1 MLVSEMIGMLA
12 EVLAECG
19 DKEMILVEEGTGE
32 VRYVEGIGIDLVTGE
47 LTVEHVSSGDK
58 EMIDTLNALAE
69 IFGC

>member
-32 VRYVEGIGIDLVTGE
+32 VRYVIGMSIDLNDGE
-47 LTVEHVSSGDK
+47 LILEHVSSGDK
-58 EMIDTLNALAE
+58 EMIDTLNALE
-69 IFGC
+69 EMFGC